1 MSSIRPLTRAEVR
14 EFDRLAIEFLGI
26 PGVVLMENAGR
37 GAAESILRGG
47 REGRLGSFTADQ
59 GQTVAILCGGGNNGG
74 DGYVVARHLHEA
86 GLHVVLCE
94 AADPGS
100 LTPDAA
106 TFRAVTAA
114 MGLPHHPVRPDHA
127 FESIEELADASLLV
141 DGLLGTG
148 FRGALRDPA
157 AALLTSAA
165 ILVGPRNTPVV
176 ALDVPSGLDVD
187 TGEADPRTLP
197 ALRTLTFAAPKIGF
211 DTPSARQLT
220 GVVEVISIGAPTRFL
235 EKILRGPA

>member
-1 MSSIRPLTRAEVR
+1 MHLTRQQVR
-14 EFDRLAIEFLGI
+14 EVDRLAIEQLGI
-26 PGVVLMENAGR
+26 PGIVLMENAAR
-37 GAAESILRGG
+37 AAAEVVLAV
-47 REGRLGSFTADQ
+47 LGDDLAVEPADAKT
-59 GQTVAILCGGGNNGG
+59 TVLCGGGNNGG

-86 GLHVVLCE
+86 ELHVLLCE
-94 AADPGS
+94 AADPET

-106 TFRAVTAA
+106 TFRAVTVA
-114 MGLPHHPVRPDHA
+114 MGLPHHSVRPDRP
-127 FESIEELADASLLV
+127 FESIEKLASTSLFV

-165 ILVGPRNTPVV
+165 HLVGPRNTPVV

-211 DTPSARQLT
+211 DTPSARLLT
-220 GVVEVISIGAPTRFL
+220 GVVEVISIGAPARLL
-235 EKILRGPA
+235 EKIIRGSA